1 MQLLLDLYNPNII
14 FNEKEHSYY
23 VNDKRYTSV
32 TTLKNK
38 LKKKFD
44 TQKESLKYAK
54 KHGLT
59 QEEVLKDWENKRVLG
74 TTLGTKTHLF
84 MEYLWQNKIVEI
96 DVEGELS
103 NKFSFNRI
111 YGKNFYN
118 DYKNILV
125 PVKLEI
131 ILWDDELQ
139 LAGQV
144 DALFYDKRTNT
155 FIIVDYKT
163 DKKFEKYSSYGNKF
177 LEPINHLDECELN
190 SYALQLSLYKYML
203 EKKGIK
209 IEKLIAIW
217 LNSDLNENYQ
227 AIELPYLE
235 NEINKIIE
243 WQLTNIS
250 QT

>member
-1 MQLLLDLYNPNII
+1 VM
-14 FNEKEHSYY
+14 
-23 VNDKRYTSV
+23 
-32 TTLKNK
+32 
-38 LKKKFD
+38 
-44 TQKESLKYAK
+44 
-54 KHGLT
+54 
-59 QEEVLKDWENKRVLG
+59 G

-125 PVKLEI
+125 PIKLEI
-131 ILWDDELQ
+131 ILWDDDLQ

-144 DALFYDKRTNT
+144 DALFYDKRNDT

-163 DKKFEKYSSYGNKF
+163 DKKFERYSQYGNKF
-177 LEPINHLDECELN
+177 LEPVSHLDECELN

-209 IEKLIAIW
+209 IDKLIAIW
-217 LNSDLNENYQ
+217 LNSDLNQNYQ